1 MTYPKTLESD
11 ANSRTLVDDSV
22 YDCGVKLCRFE
33 ILMPTLLGVLCGIPA
48 EGALSEV
55 LKGI

>member
-33 ILMPTLLGVLCGIPA
+33 ILMLFSSCLGLSR
-48 EGALSEV
+48 GAL
-55 LKGI
+55 